1 MLNEGLSRVL
11 EPTFW

>member
-1 MLNEGLSRVL
+1 MLNEGLYRAL